1 MRAFSAM
8 NRKFLSTAGP
18 GRHDLIYGGVAVG
31 ILAGA
36 AISTWVWRRRVKA
49 ALDASP
55 LQRADQ
61 MIDACEKKLEHI
73 EKLMRE
79 LGEKN

>member
-1 MRAFSAM
+1 M
-8 NRKFLSTAGP
+8 NRKLLSAG
-18 GRHDLIYGGVAVG
+18 GGATRHELIYGGAVLG
-31 ILAGA
+31 VLAGA
-36 AISTWVWRRRVKA
+36 AISTWVWRQRVKA
-49 ALDASP
+49 ALNASP

-79 LGEKN
+79 LQEKT

>member
-1 MRAFSAM
+1 M
-8 NRKFLSTAGP
+8 NRKFLVAGGA

-31 ILAGA
+31 IVAGA
-36 AISTWVWRRRVKA
+36 AISTYVWRKRVKA

-73 EKLMRE
+73 EKLMRD
-79 LGEKN
+79 LQEKT